1 MDWLIQKFAR
11 VGTALCF
18 SGAFLCFR
26 PREHSHFRARVPE
39 DRSTEKAPK
48 LPGTCIHKALINKDA
63 ACRAATNTAQQESG
77 RVRVQKHHKYSPTAK
92 GPLQS
97 FTKSHHRNNLQ
108 ANNAEQLHSK
118 LCVKLYF
125 RLSHFIML
133 APPGWHWTNACQ
145 VQ

>member
-1 MDWLIQKFAR
+1 MDCFTQRFSR

-18 SGAFLCFR
+18 SVLVSPPTSVVECLK
-26 PREHSHFRARVPE
+26 
-39 DRSTEKAPK
+39 DRSTGKAPK